1 MKPARIVELH
11 RHPVKGLTPQSLE
24 RAVLTAGAHFPGD
37 RLFAIENGPSGFDPA
52 SPGHLPKVRFMTLM
66 RLPGLAALRSH
77 YDDATGRLSLHRDE
91 AELVSGNL
99 AVAADRARIEAF
111 LAEAF
116 AETLSGPP
124 RILAAPEGF
133 RFMDSRKGFVS
144 LLNLASLRALAAKA
158 GRNTLAPARFRA
170 NIIVDGLPPWGEFDL
185 VGRELSLGDTRLSV
199 TARIDRC
206 AATHA
211 DPVRGIRD
219 LDLVGLMEREFG
231 HHDCGIY
238 AEVITGGRIRVGD
251 TLAVTDK

>member
-1 MKPARIVELH
+1 MTPARIVELH

-24 RAVLTAGAHFPGD
+24 SAVLTAGAHFPGD

-52 SPGHLPKVRFMTLM
+52 NPGHLPKVRFMTLM

-77 YDDATGRLSLHRDE
+77 YDDATGRLSLHRGE
-91 AELVSGNL
+91 TELVSGNL
-99 AVAADRARIEAF
+99 ADAADRARIEAF
-111 LAEAF
+111 LAETF
-116 AETLSGPP
+116 ADALGGPP
-124 RILAAPEGF
+124 RLLAAPEGF

-144 LLNLASLRALAAKA
+144 LLNLATLRVLAQKA
-158 GRNTLAPARFRA
+158 GRDALAPARFRA

-185 VGRELSLGDTRLSV
+185 VGRELRLGSARLAV

-206 AATHA
+206 AATHVE
-211 DPVRGIRD
+211 PRQGRRD

-238 AEVITGGRIRVGD
+238 AEVITGGTICVGD
-251 TLAVTDK
+251 TLTMTGP